1 MFFWDYV
8 SPHKHLLFNVAA
20 VFTLGKLM
28 NVKEDYGELSSIA
41 RSVHAIDK
49 SILFLFLRY
58 CQDWSL
64 AYPNL
69 LGTKGYVVVVVVVV
83 VVYCQD
89 CTQFANLCANNS

>member
-1 MFFWDYV
+1 MVDNFLVPHKDFCMFFSAHV
-8 SPHKHLLFNVAA
+8 SPHKHLLLNITA

-41 RSVHAIDK
+41 RSVHVIDK

-58 CQDWSL
+58 C
-64 AYPNL
+64 
-69 LGTKGYVVVVVVVV
+69 K
-83 VVYCQD
+83 D